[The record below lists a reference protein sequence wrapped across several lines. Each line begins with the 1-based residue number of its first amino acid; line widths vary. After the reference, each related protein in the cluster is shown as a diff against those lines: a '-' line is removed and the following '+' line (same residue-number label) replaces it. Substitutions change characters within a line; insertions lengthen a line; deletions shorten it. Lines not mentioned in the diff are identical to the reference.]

1 MTRKSVAYGFRR
13 REIVIQSSEQAMY
26 IKTGRQDRNEMK
38 VWLWAIRGGFMRRE
52 ESHMGKTAGH
62 EQQYSKFN
70 EATRVQMP
78 ALVHL
83 TRIGYRYFG
92 KISGD
97 MAGTV
102 YDGDTNILTEVFKE

>member
-38 VWLWAIRGGFMRRE
+38 VWLWAIRGGFMHRE
-52 ESHMGKTAGH
+52 GSHMGKTAGH
-62 EQQYSKFN
+62 KQQYSKFN

-92 KISGD
+92 KISGVWQVRC
-97 MAGTV
+97 MMG
-102 YDGDTNILTEVFKE
+102 IPIF

>member
-52 ESHMGKTAGH
+52 
-62 EQQYSKFN
+62 
-70 EATRVQMP
+70 
-78 ALVHL
+78 
-83 TRIGYRYFG
+83 
-92 KISGD
+92 
-97 MAGTV
+97 
-102 YDGDTNILTEVFKE
+102 